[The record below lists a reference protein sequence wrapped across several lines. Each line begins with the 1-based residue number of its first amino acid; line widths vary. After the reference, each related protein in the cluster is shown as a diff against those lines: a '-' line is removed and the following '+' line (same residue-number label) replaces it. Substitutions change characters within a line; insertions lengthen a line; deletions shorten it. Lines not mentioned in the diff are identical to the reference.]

1 MPVVFRL
8 FPAAKDGPSIY
19 AFIASNLD
27 DDGRLTD
34 AYLTLP
40 DEEPP
45 SKNQIRFASGAL
57 DGITRGGGVDTEAAN
72 RVARLV
78 ADTAASPTK
87 KNLRRLYAVLR
98 DEDALS
104 YVDPMLEDLTRQQ
117 PDSDAIH
124 KLAVWLTTT
133 AADRGPVKIGLAL
146 LGCIGIGDDADVVR
160 VLGTHDE
167 FTLYAA
173 VAISNGS
180 VTPEADLWEMAKR
193 VDGWGRIHC
202 VERLADTDDDQIR
215 DWILRTGFRNAVMDE
230 YLAYIA
236 ATTGGLLAALTT
248 DTVDRELLT
257 AAGRIITAL
266 IEGGPAEDIS
276 DYDDA
281 PIAIT
286 AYLDHM
292 VARAE
297 TLDDFHAIARIE
309 TYLIARIETYLQPKD
324 HQQLEPT
331 TWTQPQVASALK
343 TAGAIL
349 DRDAWPDL
357 IERGLRSEDHHTAW
371 LANDAARRSGIDTYS
386 IHVTKILADPIDGP
400 WFAAWQAARKSH
412 ERASELVAI
421 ARDTFT
427 ETLVATGPDDALGLG
442 PEHALHRALDW
453 TLQELPAHPGLGREL
468 ILIALRSP
476 VTRNRNMAIRSLE
489 TWPRHEW
496 PTGAPEALQTVAS
509 TDPYEPLRLSARTL
523 LDL

>member
-1 MPVVFRL
+1 MQGVVRL

-19 AFIASNLD
+19 EYIASNLGN
-27 DDGRLTD
+27 DGRLTD

-45 SKNQIRFASGAL
+45 SKNQIRFAGGAL
-57 DGITRGGGVDTEAAN
+57 DGITRGGGIDTEAAN
-72 RVARLV
+72 RVARLI
-78 ADTAASPTK
+78 ADIAANPTK

-117 PDSDAIH
+117 PDPDAIH

-146 LGCIGIGDDADVVR
+146 LGRIGIGADAEVVR

-236 ATTGGLLAALTT
+236 ATTGGLLAALTA

-266 IEGGPAEDIS
+266 IDGGPAADIS

-281 PIAIT
+281 PVAIT

-297 TLDDFHAIARIE
+297 TLDDFHAIARIK
-309 TYLIARIETYLQPKD
+309 TYLQPED
-324 HQQLEPT
+324 RQQLEPT
-331 TWTQPQVASALK
+331 TWTQPQAASALK
-343 TAGAIL
+343 AAGAIL
-349 DRDAWPDL
+349 DRDVWPDL

-371 LANDAARRSGIDTYS
+371 LANDAARRRGIETYS
-386 IHVTKILADPIDGP
+386 IHVTKILADPVGGP
-400 WFAAWQAARKSH
+400 WFAAWQAARQSR
-412 ERASELVAI
+412 ERASELVGI

-427 ETLVATGPDDALGLG
+427 EPLVATGPDPWASDRSMPSTARSTG
-442 PEHALHRALDW
+442 PSRSFPH
-453 TLQELPAHPGLGREL
+453 TPAW
-468 ILIALRSP
+468 AASSSSSSP
-476 VTRNRNMAIRSLE
+476 CA
-489 TWPRHEW
+489 
-496 PTGAPEALQTVAS
+496 
-509 TDPYEPLRLSARTL
+509 AR
-523 LDL
+523 